1 MTVNEGGERDCWSTK
16 DFIFKKGINQS
27 HISIVLVTSLFGC
40 LYDFHVK
47 STFYDTGGESF
58 KFIVHIERPRFY
70 CGEVC
75 QGSGPG

>member
-1 MTVNEGGERDCWSTK
+1 MTVPEVRVIVGQRRIL
-16 DFIFKKGINQS
+16 F
-27 HISIVLVTSLFGC
+27 SIVLVTSLVGC